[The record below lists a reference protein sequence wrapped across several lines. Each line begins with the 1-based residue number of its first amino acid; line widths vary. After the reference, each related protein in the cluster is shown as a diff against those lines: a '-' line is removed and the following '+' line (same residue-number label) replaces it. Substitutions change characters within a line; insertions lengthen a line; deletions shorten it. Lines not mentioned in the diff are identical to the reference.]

1 MTSLIFGVICI
12 YLAVTILRMPKERFK
27 QELDQISGH
36 RKGHSSQHSPQY
48 YQVIRGLL
56 WAIGFLGVAM
66 IVLRFF

>member
-12 YLAVTILRMPKERFK
+12 YFAVTILRIPEDRFK

-36 RKGHSSQHSPQY
+36 RKGHSPQY